1 LFAEDLKLL
10 KQKIYGLASS
20 WQNQNKMLSERTEE
34 IGKII
39 VNSAFKVHKQLG
51 PGLLERVYEVC
62 LAHEINKA
70 GLEVK
75 RQVDVPIVY
84 DGIEFSE
91 GLRLDLLIEDSVII
105 EIKAVEQMNPVWEAQ
120 IISQLKLLNKDLG
133 FLINFNVPLIKSGIR
148 RFINTKRVF

>member
-1 LFAEDLKLL
+1 
-10 KQKIYGLASS
+10 
-20 WQNQNKMLSERTEE
+20 MLSERTEE

-39 VNSAFKVHKQLG
+39 VNAAFKVHKQLG

-62 LAHEINKA
+62 LAHEIVKA
-70 GLEVK
+70 GLDVK
-75 RQVDVPIVY
+75 RQVDVPIFY

-91 GLRLDLLIEDSVII
+91 GLRLDLLIEDSIII
-105 EIKAVEQMNPVWEAQ
+105 EIKAVEQINPVWEAQ

>member
-1 LFAEDLKLL
+1 
-10 KQKIYGLASS
+10 
-20 WQNQNKMLSERTEE
+20 MLSERTEE

-62 LAHEINKA
+62 LAYEITKA
-70 GLEVK
+70 GLDVK
-75 RQVDVPIVY
+75 RQVDIPIFY
-84 DGIEFSE
+84 DGIEFAE
-91 GLRLDLLIEDSVII
+91 GLRLDLLIEDSIII
-105 EIKAVEQMNPVWEAQ
+105 ETKAVEQINPVWEAQ